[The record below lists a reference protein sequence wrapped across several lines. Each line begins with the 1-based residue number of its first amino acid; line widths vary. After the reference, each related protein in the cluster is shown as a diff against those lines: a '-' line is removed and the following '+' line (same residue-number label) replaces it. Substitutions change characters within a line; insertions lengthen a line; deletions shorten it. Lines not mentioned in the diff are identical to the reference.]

1 MNVKGKNKFIL
12 FLKNNGL
19 KPTTQRNLVVKQ
31 LLNGKN
37 RHFTAE
43 DLYDEMKI
51 KKKNISLATIY
62 NTLHSFVEKKI
73 LKLVSVKEG
82 KAIFCTNMKNHYHFF
97 NSKTG
102 KLTDIPYENI
112 KIEKLPNPPK
122 GTKIENI
129 EITINLNR
137 KN

>member
-1 MNVKGKNKFIL
+1 MTEIENKFIS
-12 FLKNNGL
+12 FLKENGL
-19 KPTTQRNLVVKQ
+19 KPTIQRNLVIKQ
-31 LLNGKN
+31 LLDGKDK
-37 RHFTAE
+37 HFTAE
-43 DLYDEMKI
+43 DLYDQMKL

-73 LKLVSVKEG
+73 LKLISVKEG

-102 KLTDIPYENI
+102 KLTDIPYEKI
-112 KIEKLPNPPK
+112 KINKLPKPPK
-122 GTKIENI
+122 GTKIDNI
-129 EITINLNR
+129 EITINLNT

>member
-1 MNVKGKNKFIL
+1 MIYNKNKFIS
-12 FLKNNGL
+12 FLKDNGL

-31 LLNGKN
+31 LLNGKD

-43 DLYDEMKI
+43 DLYDEMKL
-51 KKKNISLATIY
+51 KKKNVSLATIY

-73 LKLVSVKEG
+73 LKLIAIKEG
-82 KAIFCTNMKNHYHFF
+82 KTIFCTNMKNHYHFF

-102 KLTDIPYENI
+102 KLTDIPYKKI
-112 KIEKLPNPPK
+112 KINKLPKPPK
-122 GTKIENI
+122 GTKIDNI
-129 EITINLNR
+129 EITINLNT